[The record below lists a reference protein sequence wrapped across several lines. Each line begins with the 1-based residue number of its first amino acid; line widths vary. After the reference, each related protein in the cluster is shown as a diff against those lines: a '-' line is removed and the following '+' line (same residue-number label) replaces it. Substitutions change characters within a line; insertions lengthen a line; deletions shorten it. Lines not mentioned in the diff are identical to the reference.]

1 MESITA
7 IVAAGVAFALSYFI
21 GRAMASTTLAAAVM
35 GAICGLA
42 FAVLFFVSTV
52 VIGAVVSGMFDPWML
67 GVHFIVLL
75 VVVPLGSAGI
85 AVLEH
90 RHLEKVEARRLPFCS
105 ASVAETVL
113 QLIQPHA

>member
-21 GRAMASTTLAAAVM
+21 GRAMASTTLAAALM
-35 GAICGLA
+35 GGMCGLA
-42 FAVLFFVSTV
+42 FAVLFFISTV
-52 VIGAVVSGMFDPWML
+52 VIGAVVPGMFDAWML

-85 AVLEH
+85 AILEH
-90 RHLEKVEARRLPFCS
+90 RHLEKVEARRLPF
-105 ASVAETVL
+105 
-113 QLIQPHA
+113 

>member
-7 IVAAGVAFALSYFI
+7 LVACGLAFALSYYI
-21 GRAMASTTLAAAVM
+21 GRSMASSKFVAVM
-35 GAICGLA
+35 MGGVCGVA

-52 VIGAVVSGMFDPWML
+52 ALGSVVPGMFDGWTL

-75 VVVPLGSAGI
+75 FVIPLGSATV

-90 RHLEKVEARRLPFCS
+90 RHLEKVEARRLPF
-105 ASVAETVL
+105 
-113 QLIQPHA
+113 

>member
-7 IVAAGVAFALSYFI
+7 TVAAGVAFALSYYI
-21 GRAMASTTLAAAVM
+21 GRAVASTTLMAAIAGGV
-35 GAICGLA
+35 CGLA

-52 VIGAVVSGMFDPWML
+52 GIGTVVPGMFDGWML

-85 AVLEH
+85 AALEH
-90 RHLEKVEARRLPFCS
+90 RHLEKVEARRLPF
-105 ASVAETVL
+105 
-113 QLIQPHA
+113 